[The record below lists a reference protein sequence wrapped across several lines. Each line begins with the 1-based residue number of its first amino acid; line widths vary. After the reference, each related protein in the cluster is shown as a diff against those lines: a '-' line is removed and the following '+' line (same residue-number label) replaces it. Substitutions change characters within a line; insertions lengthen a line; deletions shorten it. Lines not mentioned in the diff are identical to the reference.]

1 MVRRERVVR
10 VGGIDYLNALPLT
23 RYLREDQTPPLKVSN
38 HVPSDLAQKL
48 REGEL
53 DIALVPVVEY
63 LAREEY
69 RILPGICIASY
80 GEVRSIRLYHSR
92 PLSEVRTVGLDVCSL
107 TSAML
112 TRVFFR
118 DLWRGSPSFREVS
131 PQQAKAVLGVPD
143 ATVTVNGED
152 LDAVLLI
159 GDAALAIP
167 PRAGWEVVDLG
178 TEWTRWTGLP
188 CIYAFWV
195 WRGGPSPAGLV
206 EVFERAKDAGLARI
220 DDIVASLHLDADF
233 DAVSCRHYLNRV
245 IQYDLGQLQ
254 LEGLLEFY
262 KRLKG
267 LPELLRHGL
276 ADEPANLGSLRWLDA
291 PDLAPA

>member
-1 MVRRERVVR
+1 MARGEHVVR

-23 RYLREDQTPPLKVSN
+23 RYIEEEQTPALKVSN
-38 HVPSDLAQKL
+38 HVPSVLAQKL
-48 REGEL
+48 RQGDL

-63 LAREEY
+63 LACEEY

-80 GEVRSIRLYHSR
+80 GEVRSIRLYHRR
-92 PLSEVRTVGLDVCSL
+92 PLSEVHNVGLDECSL

-118 DLWRGSPSFREVS
+118 DLWRGSPSFRQVS
-131 PQQAKAVLGVPD
+131 PQQAKAVLGASD
-143 ATVTVNGED
+143 STVTVDGEE

-159 GDAALAIP
+159 GDAALDVS
-167 PRAGWEVVDLG
+167 PRPGWETVDLG

-206 EVFERAKDAGLARI
+206 EIFERAKNTGLARI
-220 DDIVASLHLDADF
+220 DDIVASLHLGADF
-233 DAVSCRHYLNRV
+233 DAVACRHYLNRV
-245 IQYDLGQLQ
+245 IQYDLGHLQ

-276 ADEPANLGSLRWLDA
+276 VDEPKNLGSLRWLDA
-291 PDLAPA
+291 PELAPA